1 MELIARDARALFL
14 AEVADLTDDAAD
26 AVVLLHGFP
35 DGSVGNVDAVIFVQG
50 L

>member
-14 AEVADLTDDAAD
+14 AEVADLTDNAAD
-26 AVVLLHGFP
+26 AVMLLHGLS
-35 DGSVGNVDAVIFVQG
+35 DGGVRNIDAVIFVQG